1 MTRTRRV
8 SLVAILKWALDIAWY
23 VLWAL
28 LVVSAIGTALSLILT
43 GLSFLGFAPETLQQ
57 ALEHLSRY
65 HVIILPL
72 FVLEIIVLMI
82 ITDRLRRMFAT
93 LIAGDPFVPENAGHL
108 RVIAVAIGIYQLVA
122 LAAQGIL
129 AMALT
134 LFGQPVEGGVE
145 LSVELNVNLGAW
157 FAVVALLV
165 LSEVF
170 REGARM
176 RQEQKLTI

>member
-1 MTRTRRV
+1 MAQTRRI
-8 SLVAILKWALDIAWY
+8 SLVAILKWALEIAWY

-28 LVVSAIGTALSLILT
+28 LLVTAIATAGLLGLAFVDFVGLVRDALDRVPDWLGVSHWIS
-43 GLSFLGFAPETLQQ
+43 
-57 ALEHLSRY
+57 
-65 HVIILPL
+65 LPL
-72 FVLEIIVLMI
+72 SVLEIIVLLI

-108 RVIAVAIGIYQLVA
+108 RVIAVAIGVYQLVA
-122 LAAQGIL
+122 YAAQGLL
-129 AMALT
+129 AMSLT
-134 LFGQPVEGGVE
+134 MFGQPVEGGVE
-145 LSVELNVNLGAW
+145 LSVEFDLNLGAW

>member
-1 MTRTRRV
+1 MAQTRRI

-28 LVVSAIGTALSLILT
+28 LVVSAIGTALSLGLT
-43 GLSFLGFAPETLQQ
+43 ALSFMGIAPDALQQ
-57 ALEHLSRY
+57 FLERLSRY
-65 HVIILPL
+65 HVIVLPL

-108 RVIAVAIGIYQLVA
+108 RVIAVAIGVYQLVA
-122 LAAQGIL
+122 YAAQGLL
-129 AMALT
+129 AMSLT
-134 LFGQPVEGGVE
+134 MFGQPVEGGVE
-145 LSVELNVNLGAW
+145 LSVEFDLNLGAW

>member
-28 LVVSAIGTALSLILT
+28 LVLTAIATAGMLGLALIDFV
-43 GLSFLGFAPETLQQ
+43 GLVPE
-57 ALEHLSRY
+57 ALNRLPDWIGRY
-65 HVIILPL
+65 HGILLPL

-108 RVIAVAIGIYQLVA
+108 RVIAVAIGVYQLVA
-122 LAAQGIL
+122 YAAQGVL

-145 LSVELNVNLGAW
+145 LSVNLDLNLGAW